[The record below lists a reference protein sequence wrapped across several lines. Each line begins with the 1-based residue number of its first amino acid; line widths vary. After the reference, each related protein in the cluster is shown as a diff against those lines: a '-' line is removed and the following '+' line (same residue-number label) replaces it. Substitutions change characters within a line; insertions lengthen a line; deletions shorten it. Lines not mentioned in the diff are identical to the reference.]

1 MAKTLSLSAPP
12 PFEYPVTVTQPL
24 MPALSDYT
32 ALLEGVWS
40 RRQLSNEG
48 PLLLDLQRRLAKR
61 LDAPNL
67 RLVGS
72 GTLALQIAIA
82 ALGLSGEVITSAFT
96 FPATPHAI
104 TWAGLTPVFADINL
118 GLTLDPEAVERAI
131 TPATTAIL
139 GVHVYGLPCDVLALA
154 DIARRHGL
162 RLIFDGAHAF
172 DTRINGTS
180 VTAFGDATAL
190 SLHATKLFHTG
201 EGGAIVVADPA
212 VTRRIDLLKNF
223 GLSSA
228 AILLPGINAKMNEL
242 EAGLGLL
249 VLDRVEAER
258 HGRAAILGVYCCRL
272 AGIPGLR
279 MLRMAEGV
287 LDSHQYAVVMIDP
300 DLCTVS
306 RDVLFDALQEF
317 NIFTRR
323 YFQTLCSEALHYRE
337 LPSAHPSN
345 LPNSYAA
352 AAQVLCLPYYS
363 ELGVQGA
370 DRVASIIRHIV
381 DA

>member
-12 PFEYPVTVTQPL
+12 PFEYPVTVTRPL
-24 MPALSDYT
+24 LPTLSDYT
-32 ALLEGVWS
+32 ALLEGIWS

-48 PLLLDLQRRLAKR
+48 PLLLNLQRCLAKR

-67 RLVGS
+67 RLVRS

-82 ALGLSGEVITSAFT
+82 ALGLSGEVITTALT
-96 FPATPHAI
+96 FPATPHAL
-104 TWAGLTPVFADINL
+104 TSVGLAPVFADINL
-118 GLTLDPEAVERAI
+118 GLTLDLEAVERAI

-139 GVHVYGLPCDVLALA
+139 EVHVYGLPCDVLALA
-154 DIARRHGL
+154 DIARRHGT
-162 RLIFDGAHAF
+162 RL
-172 DTRINGTS
+172 NGTS
-180 VTAFGDATAL
+180 VKAFGDATAL
-190 SLHATKLFHTG
+190 RLHATKLFHTG

-228 AILLPGINAKMNEL
+228 AIL
-242 EAGLGLL
+242 
-249 VLDRVEAER
+249 D
-258 HGRAAILGVYCCRL
+258 VYGCRL

-279 MLRMAEGV
+279 MLRMAESV
-287 LDSHQYAVVMIDP
+287 LDSHQYVVVMIDP

-306 RDVLFDALQEF
+306 RDVLFDALQAF
-317 NIFTRR
+317 NIFTRC
-323 YFQTLCSEALHYRE
+323 YFQTLCSEAPNCRE

-352 AAQVLCLPYYS
+352 AAQVLYLPYYS

-381 DA
+381 SA